1 MIYMT
6 REERLL
12 PLEKLTNTRD
22 LGGYETQGGM
32 FTKAHKYIRGSSP
45 TNASEEDILKLKE
58 YGINVVLDLRSPFE
72 KSQGVNPFKSDEDV
86 EYYEVNLFDTLQS
99 EGEDASNKDYKDLG
113 GIYVYMLESKKQEF
127 KKIFEIFIEHMYDSV
142 LFHCTSGKD
151 RTGVVSVLL
160 MDLAGCHEYDIVKDY
175 SETYE
180 NNKELNDYLL
190 TLIEDEEAKDFIKS
204 SPRYVMELLDYL
216 RENYGSAKEYLI
228 RLGIHED
235 DIEMLIENFTI

>member
-12 PLEKLTNTRD
+12 PLEKMTNTRD

-45 TNASEEDILKLKE
+45 THSTQEDLKKLKD
-58 YGINVVLDLRSPFE
+58 YGVEVVVDLRSPFE
-72 KSQGVNPFKSDEDV
+72 KSQGENPFKKDEDV
-86 EYYEVNLFDTLQS
+86 EYYEVNLFDSLAS
-99 EGEDASNKDYKDLG
+99 EAKDAQFKEYRDLG
-113 GIYVYMLESKKQEF
+113 GVYVYMLEHRKKEI
-127 KKIFEIFIEHMYDSV
+127 KDIFDIFIKHSYECT

-151 RTGVVSVLL
+151 RTGVISILL

-180 NNKELNDYLL
+180 NNKEINDYLL

-204 SPRYVMELLDYL
+204 SPRYVMELLDYI

-228 RLGIHED
+228 HIGMSYED
-235 DIEMLIENFTI
+235 VDMLVENFTI

>member
-12 PLEKLTNTRD
+12 PLEKMTNTRD

-32 FTKAHKYIRGSSP
+32 FTKARKYIRGSSP
-45 TNASEEDILKLKE
+45 SQASEEDLLKLKE
-58 YGINVVLDLRSPFE
+58 YGVEVVVDLRSPFE
-72 KSQGVNPFKSDEDV
+72 KSQGENPFKKDEDV
-86 EYYEVNLFDTLQS
+86 EYYEVNLFDSLS
-99 EGEDASNKDYKDLG
+99 AEAKDAKFKEYKDLG
-113 GIYVYMLESKKQEF
+113 GVYVYMLEHRKKEIKDVF
-127 KKIFEIFIEHMYDSV
+127 DIFIKHSYECT

-151 RTGVVSVLL
+151 RTGVISILL

-180 NNKELNDYLL
+180 NNKEINDYLL

-204 SPRYVMELLDYL
+204 SPRYVMELLDYI
-216 RENYGSAKEYLI
+216 RENYGSAKEYLVTI
-228 RLGIHED
+228 GISYD
-235 DIEMLIENFTI
+235 DVEMLIENFTI